1 MLATE
6 LKSLN
11 HRHRALLSWLLANPH
26 RQLREAAIELNL
38 GRQYVSTVL
47 HNDLFQA
54 AYLEAC
60 KEQNTEAVFVG
71 AKITEKLHALAHRSI
86 DEIDRRLEENEL
98 ESRELLTAAKLS
110 LTALGYINPKGY
122 STDMHVHSHLQ
133 VDVNIINE
141 ARERAL
147 QRRQAPPL
155 TIEANLE
162 EQES

>member
-1 MLATE
+1 MA
-6 LKSLN
+6 SDV
-11 HRHRALLSWLLANPH
+11 W
-26 RQLREAAIELNL
+26 
-38 GRQYVSTVL
+38 
-47 HNDLFQA
+47 QA
-54 AYLEAC
+54 AYRELCAENG
-60 KEQNTEAVFVG
+60 KEAVFAG
-71 AKITEKLHALAHRSI
+71 AAITDKLNSLAHRSL

-147 QRRQAPPL
+147 QRRAPL
-155 TIEANLE
+155 VIETTLE

>member
-1 MLATE
+1 MM
-6 LKSLN
+6 
-11 HRHRALLSWLLANPH
+11 ANPD
-26 RQLREAAIELNL
+26 RQLREAAIELNFS
-38 GRQYVSTVL
+38 RHYIHVVV
-47 HNDLFQA
+47 HNDIFQQ
-54 AYLEAC
+54 AYKDLC
-60 KEQNTEAVFVG
+60 KEQGREAVFIG
-71 AKITEKLHALAHRSI
+71 AKITEKLNSLAHRSL

>member
-1 MLATE
+1 M
-6 LKSLN
+6 
-11 HRHRALLSWLLANPH
+11 LANPD
-26 RQLREAAIELNL
+26 RQLREAGIELNF
-38 GRQYVSTVL
+38 GRQYVSTVA
-47 HNDLFQA
+47 HSDIFQA
-54 AYLEAC
+54 AYKEAC
-60 KEQNTEAVFVG
+60 KELGKEAVFVG
-71 AKITEKLHALAHRSI
+71 AKITEKLNSLAHRAL
-86 DEIDRRLEENEL
+86 DEVDRRLEENEL

-147 QRRQAPPL
+147 QRRTTVPL

>member
-1 MLATE
+1 MATE
-6 LKSLN
+6 LKSLSY
-11 HRHRALLSWLLANPH
+11 RHQALLNWMLANPH
-26 RQLREAAIELNL
+26 RQLREAAIELNY
-38 GRQYVSTVL
+38 GRQYIHILV
-47 HNDLFQA
+47 HNDLFQQ
-54 AYLEAC
+54 AYKEAC
-60 KEQNTEAVFVG
+60 KEAGKEAVFVG
-71 AKITEKLHALAHRSI
+71 AQITDKLNSLAHRAL
-86 DEIDRRLEENEL
+86 DEVDRRLEENEL

-147 QRRQAPPL
+147 QRRSAVPL
-155 TIEANLE
+155 TLEANLE

>member
-1 MLATE
+1 M
-6 LKSLN
+6 
-11 HRHRALLSWLLANPH
+11 HWMIANPG
-26 RQLREAAIELNL
+26 RQIREAAIELNYS
-38 GRQYVSTVL
+38 RHYIHVL
-47 HNDLFQA
+47 IHNDLFQA
-54 AYLEAC
+54 AYLELC
-60 KEQNTEAVFVG
+60 KEQGKEAVFVG
-71 AKITEKLHALAHRSI
+71 AKITDKLNSLAHRSL

-147 QRRQAPPL
+147 SRRAAPPL